1 MTCMRL
7 REPSSRPSCSCTED
21 LTLFSADSHASESS
35 MAFFRTSAWKNRATP
50 PSSTARHLPCP
61 LPPHPWPTRRRAG
74 ARTSCSMIA
83 LRTLA
88 SRQCWVVLSRT
99 AMPHTCHTACSM
111 AAALLC
117 LPVCGPELLRHRVP
131 ISPHSPPHP
140 ISLHPSS
147 QRDHFPLADIA
158 CAPRTQTRKSTS

>member
-74 ARTSCSMIA
+74 ARTNCSMIA

-99 AMPHTCHTACSM
+99 AMPRTCHTACSR
-111 AAALLC
+111 AAAPLC
-117 LPVCGPELLRHRVP
+117 LPVRTRVP
-131 ISPHSPPHP
+131 IPPHSPPHSF
-140 ISLHPSS
+140 SLHPAS
-147 QRDHFPLADIA
+147 QRNHFSLVDVA